1 MNKRLVKKKIKR
13 SESFH
18 GVINAYGNNG
28 GDILEIFDNC
38 DGTINL
44 RSGSCCV
51 TSIDKTVPVEFLTA
65 ILSEV
70 MLEHEN
76 DVCSVIDSFG
86 WNNDFKAE
94 LKAKVR

>member
-1 MNKRLVKKKIKR
+1 MNKRLIKKKIKK
-13 SESFH
+13 SQDFH

-65 ILSEV
+65 IISRIMIEYNGDINLI
-70 MLEHEN
+70 
-76 DVCSVIDSFG
+76 IDSFG
-86 WNNDFKAE
+86 WDNEFKSE
-94 LKAKVR
+94 LKAKVK